1 MEFAAALLFS
11 LIFDAGFGCA
21 VRRGRRGCS
30 GRVESC
36 CGCVCEAGAPLAKC
50 NGCTISFFYIMPVIF
65 FLGGFYV
72 GFLKNGTS
80 IFHGSSVRMGHKIY
94 ILPIYS
100 TYILLFHYTMPA
112 RIVTSARALN
122 CRSAGNRRRHGPPA
136 MK

>member
-1 MEFAAALLFS
+1 MRASAARCVGVGG
-11 LIFDAGFGCA
+11 DAVGVLNRAA
-21 VRRGRRGCS
+21 VASVRLGRPWPNAT
-30 GRVESC
+30 V
-36 CGCVCEAGAPLAKC
+36 
-50 NGCTISFFYIMPVIF
+50 CTISFFYIF

-80 IFHGSSVRMGHKIY
+80 IFHGSSVRMGPKIY

-122 CRSAGNRRRHGPPA
+122 YRSGNRRRRGPPA
-136 MK
+136 RNNTRHQERADLS